1 MEDPLLHWTPSIAPA
16 GMALYRGAQFPQWDG
31 SLFVSALVAQE
42 VRRLVLEGDRVVS
55 QEALFGEIGARLR
68 DVRVAPDGALFLL
81 TDSPRG
87 QVLRVSAPR

>member
-1 MEDPLLHWTPSIAPA
+1 
-16 GMALYRGAQFPQWDG
+16 
-31 SLFVSALVAQE
+31 VLV
-42 VRRLVLEGDRVVS
+42 GDRVVS

-68 DVRVAPDGALFLL
+68 DVKVAPDGALFLL